1 VNFNLGIAIA
11 SSKYE
16 ETLEM
21 LKKESVEQA
30 PQVDFLDRM
39 AEQIGATANAATIF
53 GAPIER
59 DEITVIPVAKVAYGF
74 GGGKGRGNDGDGS
87 GGGGGMRVSP
97 VGYIEMRNGAA
108 AYKPIRNWAELIP
121 AIAAGG
127 LLMLLCGKLFRR

>member
-1 VNFNLGIAIA
+1 
-11 SSKYE
+11 
-16 ETLEM
+16 M
-21 LKKESVEQA
+21 LKKESVNQT
-30 PQVDFLDRM
+30 PQVDFLDGM
-39 AEQIGATANAATIF
+39 AERFGATAKAATIF
-53 GAPIER
+53 GSPIER

-74 GGGKGRGNDGDGS
+74 GGGRGRGSMGDGS

-97 VGYIEMRNGAA
+97 VGYIEMRNGGA

>member
-1 VNFNLGIAIA
+1 
-11 SSKYE
+11 
-16 ETLEM
+16 M
-21 LKKESVEQA
+21 LQKEGAEQA

-39 AEQIGATANAATIF
+39 AERFGATANAATIF

-74 GGGKGRGNDGDGS
+74 GGGRGQGSGGDGS
-87 GGGGGMRVSP
+87 GGGGGIRVSP
-97 VGYIEMRNGAA
+97 VGYIEMRNGGA
-108 AYKPIRNWAELIP
+108 AYKPIRNWTELIP

>member
-1 VNFNLGIAIA
+1 
-11 SSKYE
+11 
-16 ETLEM
+16 M

-30 PQVDFLDRM
+30 SQEDFLDRM
-39 AEQIGATANAATIF
+39 AERFGATANAATIF

-74 GGGKGRGNDGDGS
+74 GGGRGRGSDGDGS

-97 VGYIEMRNGAA
+97 VGYIEMRNGGAV
-108 AYKPIRNWAELIP
+108 YKPIRNWAKLIP

>member
-16 ETLEM
+16 ETFEM

-30 PQVDFLDRM
+30 SQEDFLDRM
-39 AEQIGATANAATIF
+39 AERFGATANAATIF

-74 GGGKGRGNDGDGS
+74 GGGRGRGSDGDGS

-97 VGYIEMRNGAA
+97 VGYIEMRNGGAV
-108 AYKPIRNWAELIP
+108 YKPIRNWAELIP

-127 LLMLLCGKLFRR
+127 LLTLLCARLFRR

>member
-1 VNFNLGIAIA
+1 VNFNFGIAIA

-16 ETLEM
+16 ETFEM

-30 PQVDFLDRM
+30 SQGDFLDMM
-39 AEQIGATANAATIF
+39 AERFGATANAATIF

-74 GGGKGRGNDGDGS
+74 GGGRGRGSDGDGS

-97 VGYIEMRNGAA
+97 VGYIEMRNGGAV
-108 AYKPIRNWAELIP
+108 YKPIRNWAELIP

>member
-11 SSKYE
+11 SSKLE
-16 ETLEM
+16 EAFEM
-21 LKKESVEQA
+21 LQKESIEHL

-39 AEQIGATANAATIF
+39 AERFGATANAATIF

-74 GGGKGRGNDGDGS
+74 GGGRGQGSGGDGS
-87 GGGGGMRVSP
+87 GGGGGIRVSP
-97 VGYIEMRNGAA
+97 VGYIEMRNGGA